1 MPGFKELYVKLQR
14 HIEIN
19 GRCRCT
25 LTNYARCLSAMA
37 LHYGCSPLELDEE
50 QIFDY
55 LYYLKTQSQTPSL
68 SYFKHTVYGLRFA
81 YKVMG
86 ITNMQVSLPSVKS
99 PQKLPV
105 VLSYEEV
112 RRLIKSPQFL
122 RHRLILA
129 MIYGCGLRRLELIN
143 LKLRDVDM
151 DRGMLH
157 IKNGK
162 GHKDRYV
169 PLGHH
174 LIRGLKAYQK
184 AVRPYVWL
192 FNGRSN
198 TGQLQQLSRNGLQW
212 IISKACEQAE
222 IEKHVTAHVLR
233 HSYATHLM
241 EMGLDIMTI
250 KELLGHSDLKSTLVY
265 LHVARYEKENAFCP
279 LDKLYA

>member
-1 MPGFKELYVKLQR
+1 
-14 HIEIN
+14 
-19 GRCRCT
+19 
-25 LTNYARCLSAMA
+25 MA

-174 LIRGLKAYQK
+174 LIRGLKAYLK
-184 AVRPYVWL
+184 AERPYVWL